1 MGMFTLSRFSC
12 VSLERSRTDLLLQW
26 GPPGRNSGVGDR
38 MDKKLQ
44 KAKSGGRC
52 RHFGVSV
59 ELQWGC
65 PQSGLEL
72 QLSWKSKATYPR
84 SCLWWSKANLK
95 LCVIFSVSFSSV
107 QFSCSVTSDSLWPH
121 GLQHTRPP
129 CPSPSPGVHSNSCP
143 LSRWCH
149 PIILCCPLFPLPSI
163 FPRIRVFF
171 QMSQFFTSGGQSIGV
186 SASASVL
193 PMNILP
199 SSESVFPTNIL
210 QLLFFPPEPR
220 SQSLSFCL
228 LFKASYIHTC
238 MSLESTL
245 LQGKQDVM
253 IIFSFP
259 SHFPCVYKVPWSNT
273 WLVLVCWI

>member
-1 MGMFTLSRFSC
+1 
-12 VSLERSRTDLLLQW
+12 
-26 GPPGRNSGVGDR
+26 

-44 KAKSGGRC
+44 KAKSGGKY
-52 RHFGVSV
+52 RHFGVSL
-59 ELQWGC
+59 ELLWGC
-65 PQSGLEL
+65 LQFGLEL

-107 QFSCSVTSDSLWPH
+107 QFSCSVMSDSLWPH

-171 QMSQFFTSGGQSIGV
+171 QMSQFFTSDGQSIGL

-210 QLLFFPPEPR
+210 QLPPPPPPSLDYNLF
-220 SQSLSFCL
+220 
-228 LFKASYIHTC
+228 
-238 MSLESTL
+238 
-245 LQGKQDVM
+245 
-253 IIFSFP
+253 
-259 SHFPCVYKVPWSNT
+259 HFVFYLKPVTYT
-273 WLVLVCWI
+273 LVCL

>member
-1 MGMFTLSRFSC
+1 MLSRFSC
-12 VSLERSRTDLLLQW
+12 VSLERSCTDLLLQS

-65 PQSGLEL
+65 LQSGLEL

-84 SCLWWSKANLK
+84 SCLWWSKANLN

-149 PIILCCPLFPLPSI
+149 PIILCCPLLPLPSI
-163 FPRIRVFF
+163 FPRIRVFSKWVSSSHQVAKVLEF
-171 QMSQFFTSGGQSIGV
+171 QLQHQSFQWIFF
-186 SASASVL
+186 
-193 PMNILP
+193 
-199 SSESVFPTNIL
+199 
-210 QLLFFPPEPR
+210 LL
-220 SQSLSFCL
+220 
-228 LFKASYIHTC
+228 
-238 MSLESTL
+238 
-245 LQGKQDVM
+245 V
-253 IIFSFP
+253 
-259 SHFPCVYKVPWSNT
+259 N
-273 WLVLVCWI
+273 